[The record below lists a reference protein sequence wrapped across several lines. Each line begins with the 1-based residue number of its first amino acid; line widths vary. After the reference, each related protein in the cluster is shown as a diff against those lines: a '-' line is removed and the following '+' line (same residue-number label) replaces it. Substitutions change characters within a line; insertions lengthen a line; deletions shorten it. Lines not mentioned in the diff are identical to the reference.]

1 MEQPLVMPPVQ
12 PPKQKTGSSIIKT
25 ILSVLAVL
33 ALGGWVGFWVNKT
46 VTQIKPTAPAATPS
60 VSAQPTTTHRKE
72 SAIASQSAF
81 LTAVQSVASLSAS
94 VSNLTV
100 TDTILNP
107 PAVEL
112 PLGFSD
118 TR

>member
-1 MEQPLVMPPVQ
+1 ML
-12 PPKQKTGSSIIKT
+12 KK
-25 ILSVLAVL
+25 ILYILL
-33 ALGGWVGFWVNKT
+33 ILLLGGWVGFWASKT
-46 VTQIKPTAPAATPS
+46 VKQIKPSILTTPTPIATQPTPS
-60 VSAQPTTTHRKE
+60 NRQE
-72 SAIASQSAF
+72 SAIATQSAF
-81 LTAVQSVASLSAS
+81 LSAVQSVASLSAS
-94 VSNLTV
+94 LSTLTI